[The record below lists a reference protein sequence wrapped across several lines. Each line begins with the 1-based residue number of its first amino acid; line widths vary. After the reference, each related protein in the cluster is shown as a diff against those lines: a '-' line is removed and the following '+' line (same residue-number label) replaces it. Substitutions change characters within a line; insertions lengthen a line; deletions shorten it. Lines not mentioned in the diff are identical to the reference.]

1 MSITRIGTYSQIK
14 GSSFKL
20 PCKVA
25 TTGNITLSGEQTIDG
40 ISIVTGDRVLVY
52 NQSTGSQNGIYVASG
67 STWSRSID
75 MSLNDDVFCGLE
87 VYINSGTANG
97 GKTFVL
103 STSDPITL
111 NTTSLTFTVISSGNS
126 GSSVV
131 EVQNTGHT
139 ITTTDQGKTFTCD
152 SSTGVTRYFY
162 LPSVGT
168 TEIGYEY
175 TIVKLG
181 SDTISIIAADNDK
194 IEDSGEGMSIYCSDD
209 GLANITLKLVT
220 STQWIMKFAN
230 GTWVTT
236 I

>member
-14 GSSFKL
+14 GSGFKL

-25 TTGNITLSGEQTIDG
+25 TTENITLSGEQTIDG
-40 ISIVTGDRVLVY
+40 VNIVTGDRVLVY
-52 NQSTGSQNGIYVASG
+52 NQSTGSTNGIYVASG

-87 VYINSGTANG
+87 VYVNSGTANG

-111 NTTSLTFTVISSGNS
+111 NTTSLTFAVISSGDS
-126 GSSVV
+126 GSSAV
-131 EVQNTGHT
+131 EAQNTGHT

-152 SSTGVTRYFY
+152 SSTGVTRMFY

-181 SDTISIIAADNDK
+181 SDQVSVIAADNDK
-194 IEDSGEGMSIYCSDD
+194 IEDSGEGMSIYCADD
-209 GLANITLKLVT
+209 GIATITLKLVT

-230 GTWVTT
+230 GTWITT
-236 I
+236 V